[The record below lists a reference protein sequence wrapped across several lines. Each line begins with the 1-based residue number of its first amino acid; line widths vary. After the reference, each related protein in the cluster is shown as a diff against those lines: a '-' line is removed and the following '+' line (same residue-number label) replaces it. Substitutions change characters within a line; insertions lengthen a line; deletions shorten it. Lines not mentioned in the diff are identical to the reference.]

1 MACPLEERDEEVP
14 FYCGKGF
21 EAICIVLGLK

>member
-1 MACPLEERDEEVP
+1 MFSILEERDEEAP

-21 EAICIVLGLK
+21 DAICIVLGLK

>member
-1 MACPLEERDEEVP
+1 MPCPLEERDGEVP
-14 FYCGKGF
+14 FYSGKGF